1 MLRKDYVK
9 KQSLKRKR
17 GPLGGS
23 ASGGRSKRTRVGP
36 GYTRT
41 AGYYGRYSAGG
52 ELKFF
57 DGAQALTAAAPAG
70 AIFSPSL
77 NLIPQGVTE
86 SSRVGRKCTAKSL
99 HMTITVVLPNI
110 VTDEKA
116 SDCYRIIVY
125 KDKQTNGATAA
136 VLDILEAAQYNSYR
150 NLANSGRF
158 VTLYDKTKTIVSPAN
173 DTGDCTQTEVTWSIN
188 LRCNMPLEFS
198 GVTGAIGEIRSNNLG
213 VLVVNRTTAVKVG
226 YTWRLRFSD
235 N

>member
-23 ASGGRSKRTRVGP
+23 ASGGRAKRTRVGP

-41 AGYYGRYSAGG
+41 SGYYGRFAAGG
-52 ELKFF
+52 ELKFW
-57 DGAQALTAAAPAG
+57 DGAKALTTVPVAG
-70 AIFSPSL
+70 SISDRSL

-86 SSRVGRKCTAKSL
+86 SSRVGRKCTAKALS
-99 HMTITVVLPNI
+99 MTFTAVLPSV
-110 VTDEKA
+110 VTDALA
-116 SDCYRIIVY
+116 SDTYRIIIY

-136 VLDILEAAQYNSYR
+136 VLDILEAAQFNSYR

-158 VTLYDKTKTIVSPAN
+158 VTLYDQTKVLVSPATDAGQN
-173 DTGDCTQTEVTWSIN
+173 SQSETTWSIN
-188 LRCNMPLEFS
+188 LRLSCPLEFS

-213 VLVVNRTTAVKVG
+213 VLVVGRKGTVQVG
-226 YTWRLRFSD
+226 YTWRVRFSD